1 MDDNSVLP
9 GVGLYRHQQRARI
22 RLWIAAAYDA
32 IYLIDE
38 SLRCRHRGAEVS
50 EMASPPPTLQK
61 IEQMLFKVMIYCA
74 YSGGIG
80 VLLGV
85 LIWIFGDTGHISSA
99 GIAIAIALFFAVVG
113 FVVGLVHGLLAQ
125 FLMPGISK
133 Q

>member
-1 MDDNSVLP
+1 MPFYQELTSIETNSE
-9 GVGLYRHQQRARI
+9 RASGTDYDTI
-22 RLWIAAAYDA
+22 YSIA
-32 IYLIDE
+32 E
-38 SLRCRHRGAEVS
+38 SLRCRYRCAEAS

-61 IEQMLFKVMIYCA
+61 IEQMLFKAMIYCV

-85 LIWIFGDTGHISSA
+85 LIWMFGDTGHISSA

-113 FVVGLVHGLLAQ
+113 FVVGLGHGLVAQ
-125 FLMPGISK
+125 FLMPRISK